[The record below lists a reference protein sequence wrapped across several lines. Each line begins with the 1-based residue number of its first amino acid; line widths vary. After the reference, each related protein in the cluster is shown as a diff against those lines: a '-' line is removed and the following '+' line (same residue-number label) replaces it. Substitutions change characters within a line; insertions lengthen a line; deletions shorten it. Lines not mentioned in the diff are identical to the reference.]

1 MRLLRERAGLEQRT
15 LAHRAA
21 MSERKLRYIERGE
34 RNPLAP
40 DIVALYEVLIE
51 RLPDLSLWW
60 LLTGSAEPAGG
71 RVRAAVERRE
81 FNRRAAVVL
90 GTLAFPL
97 AADWDRTAV
106 PTHARLDDA
115 LLDVYEQATEHYAKA
130 RPTLPP
136 HELLPQVQVHLA
148 GLNSRVGEDGGPDGL
163 RRRLLSITAGSE
175 ALAGWLCFMMERRAD
190 ARAHLEHAEP
200 LAREVGDSD
209 TLALILMLRSDLM
222 SPVPTGGQGGFPEQA
237 RDRLA
242 EALSVVSDGTPLP
255 ILAPLL
261 LRTAEEAAFVGDE
274 DAALAHLETAGRAV
288 DTVDRRHYLRPTWG
302 QAPDVGRVVRSFEGN
317 IHQMLGRTGEAIR
330 LLEPAL
336 TSRFPADQPIT
347 LIDLASA
354 HAKEGDLG
362 RAVELL
368 GNAADLVA
376 EHGLPVAGRRLVGV
390 RNQQLARWN
399 GDPTLRELDE
409 RIALL

>member
-1 MRLLRERAGLEQRT
+1 
-15 LAHRAA
+15 
-21 MSERKLRYIERGE
+21 
-34 RNPLAP
+34 
-40 DIVALYEVLIE
+40 
-51 RLPDLSLWW
+51 
-60 LLTGSAEPAGG
+60 
-71 RVRAAVERRE
+71 
-81 FNRRAAVVL
+81 
-90 GTLAFPL
+90 
-97 AADWDRTAV
+97 
-106 PTHARLDDA
+106 
-115 LLDVYEQATEHYAKA
+115 
-130 RPTLPP
+130 
-136 HELLPQVQVHLA
+136 
-148 GLNSRVGEDGGPDGL
+148 LNSRVGEGGGPDAL

-175 ALAGWLCFMMERRAD
+175 ALAAWLCFMMERRAD
-190 ARAHLEHAEP
+190 ARAHLDHAEP
-200 LAREVGDSD
+200 LAREVGDTD

-222 SPVPTGGQGGFPEQA
+222 SPVPAGGQGGFPEQA
-237 RDRLA
+237 RGRLA

-261 LRTAEEAAFVGDE
+261 LRSAEEAAFVGDE

-288 DTVDRRHYLRPTWG
+288 DTVGRRHHYLRPTWG
-302 QAPDVGRVVRSFEGN
+302 TAPNVAGIVRSFHGN
-317 IHQMLGRTGEAIR
+317 IYQMLGRTGEAIR

-336 TSRFPADQPIT
+336 TSRFPADQPMT

-390 RNQQLARWN
+390 RSQQLAYWN